1 MEFKDRLKE
10 YRISLGITLKNEM
23 AKRLGIAR
31 TLYSMLENG
40 TREPSKDVLE
50 KLFIDSDKPSEYWT
64 YGITDIK
71 EYLSIRE
78 EFKCSRDAFEQLSE
92 LGEIEAGKEFSVEAK
107 EILAAAAFADAMH
120 LLEKKQSL
128 KSIDIKGD
136 K

>member
-1 MEFKDRLKE
+1 MEFKDRLKD

-50 KLFIDSDKPSEYWT
+50 KLFIDSDNPSEYWI
-64 YGITDIK
+64 YGITDTK
-71 EYLSIRE
+71 EYLSTRE

-107 EILAAAAFADAMH
+107 EILATAAFADAMH
-120 LLEKKQSL
+120 LLEKKKQSL
-128 KSIDIKGD
+128 KFIDK
-136 K
+136 